1 MISARKSFEDDND
14 KLTHKKEDI
23 VEEEEEASPSSAGKT
38 SGGADKTSGG
48 AGKTS
53 GSRRM
58 RNRRRGGGDA
68 DLSLDESHAEQSG
81 FVIVALA
88 LLRISFLR

>member
-1 MISARKSFEDDND
+1 MAVDAPKSS
-14 KLTHKKEDI
+14 
-23 VEEEEEASPSSAGKT
+23 SPSSAGKT
-38 SGGADKTSGG
+38 SGGADKTSGGAGKTSGG

-81 FVIVALA
+81 FVIVAVA

>member
-1 MISARKSFEDDND
+1 MAVDAPKSS
-14 KLTHKKEDI
+14 
-23 VEEEEEASPSSAGKT
+23 SPSSAGKT

-81 FVIVALA
+81 FEIVALA